1 LRNTTPIY
9 LGCQNINSYFPD
21 NVICL
26 SGNVDKDIELLK
38 SICSEPNK
46 YVKQIDG
53 KKNNG
58 YCECEECYT
67 KMDVTKSAYC
77 LKVKKYLNIFYK
89 NRIFMYHKNI

>member
-1 LRNTTPIY
+1 MRNTTPIY

-53 KKNNG
+53 KKI
-58 YCECEECYT
+58 
-67 KMDVTKSAYC
+67 MDIVS
-77 LKVKKYLNIFYK
+77 VKNVIQKW
-89 NRIFMYHKNI
+89 M